1 MKRRS
6 LLEAAA
12 GVCTAVLAGC
22 LGAAPRATGPR
33 NPPAAPAGE
42 PRQTTPPPALVVG
55 TFDFEATD
63 AGTLRVF
70 GTVENRGE
78 TQTTATVTVTADI
91 GDERVETQT
100 SVAVDS
106 DSTAEWSV
114 VFDVEYA
121 RFTSNGSLS
130 VDVG

>member
-1 MKRRS
+1 
-6 LLEAAA
+6 
-12 GVCTAVLAGC
+12 
-22 LGAAPRATGPR
+22 
-33 NPPAAPAGE
+33 
-42 PRQTTPPPALVVG
+42 
-55 TFDFEATD
+55 
-63 AGTLRVF
+63 VF

-100 SVAVDS
+100 SVTVDS